1 MSCDARTLVIF
12 RRDGLVMSQALMA
25 LPCNMAVGSHC
36 ALLRFGLILVQMAV
50 RKALG
55 TVPLSLVGQHHYSSS
70 WWGRRRR
77 RRHMRQRALLQ
88 TDGASQP
95 G

>member
-1 MSCDARTLVIF
+1 MERPRSLTPGA
-12 RRDGLVMSQALMA
+12 
-25 LPCNMAVGSHC
+25 
-36 ALLRFGLILVQMAV
+36 QMAV
-50 RKALG
+50 RKAQG

-88 TDGASQP
+88 ADGES
-95 G
+95 